1 LNADPDLGH
10 VDHCS
15 GDYYR
20 IETCDAEALAKLLGT
35 LLETFACPLLYNH
48 LAEHLLPARLG
59 DIFGGLAE
67 FRSRLRRLDRL
78 AG

>member
-1 LNADPDLGH
+1 LNSDPDLGH
-10 VDHCS
+10 GDHWSAGYCH
-15 GDYYR
+15 

-35 LLETFACPLLYNH
+35 LLETFACPVVYNH

-67 FRSRLRRLDRL
+67 FSSRLRRLDRL